1 VKARKFQ
8 FYRQF
13 APYFC
18 FFLILFASLIVSDNI
33 SNMTHETPDLGS
45 VRISTIGDSLTRG
58 VLGADMTEN
67 KWQPLTYQ
75 YYLYHTLEE
84 HGYNSSISNY
94 GEPGERI
101 GEIFSRINQTIP
113 SDIIIIMAGTN
124 DILADLDPELEN
136 FSNFINPFIEM
147 YGTLLYF
154 INEQHLNL
162 GFDLPLI
169 IINSIPPFGA
179 NFFLPANSNE
189 AVLYFNERLNGYISD
204 LGLEN
209 VKYCDIHAEMS
220 NSLNSIKPGL
230 AFIDGVHF
238 TQLGYKVCGEKIAE
252 CILNNYLP
260 D

>member
-1 VKARKFQ
+1 MKARKFQ

-13 APYFC
+13 GPSFC
-18 FFLILFASLIVSDNI
+18 FFLILFSFLIVSDNI
-33 SNMTHETPDLGS
+33 SNLTHETPDLGS

-67 KWQPLTYQ
+67 KWLPLTYQ
-75 YYLYHTLEE
+75 FYLYHTLEE
-84 HGYNSSISNY
+84 YGYNSSIFNY

-101 GEIFSRINQTIP
+101 EEIFSRIYLSIP
-113 SDIIIIMAGTN
+113 SDIIVIMAGTN

-136 FSNFINPFIEM
+136 LSNFIDPLIEM
-147 YGTLLYF
+147 YGALLYY
-154 INEQHLNL
+154 INEQHLKL

-169 IINSIPPFGA
+169 LLNSIPPFGA
-179 NFFLPANSNE
+179 NFFLPDNSND
-189 AVLYFNERLNGYISD
+189 AVLHFNAKLSGFISE

-209 VKYCDIHAEMS
+209 VRYCDIHAEMS
-220 NSLNSIKPGL
+220 NSLTSIKPGL

-238 TQLGYKVCGEKIAE
+238 TRLGYKVCGEKIAE